1 MQVGREGLH
10 RRAEDFRG
18 KHWAPLL
25 GLGNT
30 MMRVGCQCSFC
41 PPPQEQCNATDPT
54 VCLAPHLAVVQQQ
67 AKQQK
72 EKWPKGNNQNSFFLL
87 HNQTLKS
94 VLFIFHFSGAQRHAR
109 LGVCIVLHI
118 LLSDQNAS
126 RNGQNKEEERKY
138 NKNEIQSDQISDT
151 HSILGC
157 CSRCGWGF
165 VVEVKPCR
173 PLYGGISFLSQ
184 EAGR

>member
-1 MQVGREGLH
+1 MQFLSSPPRTMQCYRSHSVSST
-10 RRAEDFRG
+10 APSRG
-18 KHWAPLL
+18 STASKTTERKMTK
-25 GLGNT
+25 G
-30 MMRVGCQCSFC
+30 
-41 PPPQEQCNATDPT
+41 EQS
-54 VCLAPHLAVVQQQ
+54 
-67 AKQQK
+67 
-72 EKWPKGNNQNSFFLL
+72 EFFFFL

-94 VLFIFHFSGAQRHAR
+94 FLFIFHFSGAQRHAR